1 MISVD
6 DKVGQGEQRGETG
19 WAGGVEEGYRRAG
32 GVEEGYRRAENA

>member
-6 DKVGQGEQRGETG
+6 DKVGQREQRGDIG
-19 WAGGVEEGYRRAG
+19 GAGGAEEGYRRAG